1 MYLYWN
7 VSMTNVS
14 IEHYI
19 EGSIRYNKK
28 QKKQEMKNK
37 RYLGDCIK
45 QFFNFSCKELHM
57 TK

>member
-1 MYLYWN
+1 
-7 VSMTNVS
+7 MTNVS